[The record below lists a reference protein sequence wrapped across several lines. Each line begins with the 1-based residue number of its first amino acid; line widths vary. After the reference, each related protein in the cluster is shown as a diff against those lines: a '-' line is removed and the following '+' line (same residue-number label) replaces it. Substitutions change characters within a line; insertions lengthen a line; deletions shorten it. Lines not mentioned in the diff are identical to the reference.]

1 MAKRFRDLRKGD
13 KLYVCPTEY
22 DIRGNHDLEIE
33 SFTIDH
39 TEYWYPDK
47 SVFAMYIKSD
57 KTGMESATS
66 EDTKDEN
73 LTHHWYTYTSLSECK
88 EAYRTGTKKQVRT
101 FGVYVNAAE
110 AKAFYVVNGK
120 SADENGKAY
129 SIDL

>member
-22 DIRGNHDLEIE
+22 DIRSNHDLEIE

-39 TEYWYPDK
+39 TEYWHPDK

-66 EDTKDEN
+66 VDTKDEN

-88 EAYRTGTKKQVRT
+88 EAYRKCCKEILTELRSNVADAQSE
-101 FGVYVNAAE
+101 VNRVE
-110 AKAFYVVNGK
+110 QIMSKYG
-120 SADENGKAY
+120 Y
-129 SIDL
+129 